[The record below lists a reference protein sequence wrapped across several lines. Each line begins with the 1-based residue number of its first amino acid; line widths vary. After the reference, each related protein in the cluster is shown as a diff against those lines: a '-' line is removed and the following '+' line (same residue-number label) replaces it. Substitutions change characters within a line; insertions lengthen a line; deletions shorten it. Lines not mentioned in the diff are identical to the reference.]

1 MLSVERNFV
10 LVNSYLIGGPNE
22 KLIPSRDF
30 ILEQHHNDKSFM
42 AEKNKTYAYPLF
54 DEMPVP
60 DFYLKYCDYSLIPSD
75 QNFVEFINTKFE
87 FEQIIKNDE
96 SQTKWLIKFRKLFY
110 NQLKSSRLSLDVMP
124 AALNQIIQV
133 YLRGPEF
140 NNLIGITT
148 EYKSKSRKTST
159 NLICLKFIFI

>member
-10 LVNSYLIGGPNE
+10 LVNSNLIGGPNE

-30 ILEQHHNDKSFM
+30 IIEQQHNDKSFS

-60 DFYLKYCDYSLIPSD
+60 DFYLKYCDYSLILSD
-75 QNFVEFINTKFE
+75 QNFTEFIKTKFE
-87 FEQIIKNDE
+87 FEQIIKNED
-96 SQTKWLIKFRKLFY
+96 SQTKWLSKFRKLFY
-110 NQLKSSRLSLDVMP
+110 NQLKGCKLSLDIMHT
-124 AALNQIIQV
+124 ALNQIMQV

-140 NNLIGITT
+140 NNLIGIGN
-148 EYKSKSRKTST
+148 EYKSIDKI
-159 NLICLKFIFI
+159 NLINWFFSCFVC